1 MDPRTVIVTGSTSG
15 IGEATAAE
23 FLKNG
28 DNVVIFSPHQG
39 DVDGATERLSG
50 LEGELLSLVGDVRD
64 IRDIKH
70 IVKSTMQKFGR
81 IDVLINNAG
90 IAIWKPIEEHTDKDF
105 DLMMDVNIKGPW
117 MFIREVVPIMKDQGY
132 GIVIQISSIRGE
144 IGSKNYSVY
153 SPSKFALIGL
163 TQSLADEIQEGIRF
177 YSVLPAGT
185 HTPLHMSVHP
195 WKDPDKLMTPEY
207 LGGKIF
213 KLSRGKKPSGF
224 ALRVYK

>member
-1 MDPRTVIVTGSTSG
+1 MIVTGSTSG
-15 IGEATAAE
+15 IGEATAAK

-28 DNVVIFSPHQG
+28 DNVVVFSPLEN
-39 DVDGATERLSG
+39 DVKGATERLSDLG
-50 LEGELLSLVGDVRD
+50 GNLLPLVGDVRD

-70 IVKSTMQKFGR
+70 IVKTTMKEFGR
-81 IDVLINNAG
+81 IYVLINNAG

-105 DLMMDVNIKGPW
+105 DLIMDVNVKGPW
-117 MFIREVVPIMKDQGY
+117 MFIREVVPIMKDQAY
-132 GIVIQISSIRGE
+132 GVVIQISSIRGE
-144 IGSKNYSVY
+144 QGSMNYSVY

-177 YSVLPAGT
+177 YSVMPAGT
-185 HTPLHMSVHP
+185 HTPLHMGVHP

-213 KLSRGKKPSGF
+213 NLAKGKKPSGF
-224 ALRVYK
+224 ALKVYK